1 MAKCVIDKTTMGRM
15 TAWMA
20 DHEDSSLLEESVE
33 LAQGQTIEDYLLDE
47 AMDILNIVS
56 TKCRGR

>member
-1 MAKCVIDKTTMGRM
+1 MVKCVINKTTMGRI

-20 DHEDSSLLEESVE
+20 DQEDSSLLEESVE

-47 AMDILNIVS
+47 AMDIFAILE
-56 TKCRGR
+56 TKCGER